1 MTSQKGLSVN
11 VVGREVMVD
20 TEGFYEY
27 AAAPGILG
35 SEVSDLLESR
45 FYGPQSLLW
54 IEDADLPKVEEVSGH
69 LEGGSIVHVE
79 LAGKSTLEKSASE
92 CAQVGIEVLV

>member
-69 LEGGSIVHVE
+69 LLKELFHGRGSFGG
-79 LAGKSTLEKSASE
+79 GKAPR
-92 CAQVGIEVLV
+92 A